1 LALVLQPISLLEHC
15 GGVALSSRLLLGATG
30 CASVFENGSIVL
42 SSNSFNVC
50 PCDANTSA
58 GIASGTQAQAGFQAE
73 CLSRRLLPLFRSK
86 RRASFHSYAKSMSL
100 PFRFKA
106 MHIIRPACS
115 LEADKKMRNQW
126 AYTHRSPGCLEDS
139 FGIGPA
145 TRKPSGALRPV
156 GARLDHSQFWL
167 RFARLARSGFLSTY
181 RDTFR

>member
-1 LALVLQPISLLEHC
+1 
-15 GGVALSSRLLLGATG
+15 
-30 CASVFENGSIVL
+30 
-42 SSNSFNVC
+42 
-50 PCDANTSA
+50 
-58 GIASGTQAQAGFQAE
+58 
-73 CLSRRLLPLFRSK
+73 
-86 RRASFHSYAKSMSL
+86 
-100 PFRFKA
+100 